1 VYALYYY
8 PGNASLLPH
17 MMLREI
23 GAPFE
28 LRLVDRDAS
37 AHKSPEY
44 LKLNP
49 NGLIP
54 VLIDRDLVV
63 YETAAIALHLSDR
76 HPEAGLA
83 PAVGTDDRAHFYKWM
98 LHLANTLQPTFL
110 TYFYP
115 ERYIGDPAAV
125 PLVKA
130 RAEERLDGMFDIV
143 ASELAGRHW
152 LLGER
157 FSAVD
162 LFLMLLTRW
171 GRGLKRPPRT
181 IPALGSLAER
191 ALARPAVQAAIE
203 AEGLKPPLI

>member
-1 VYALYYY
+1 
-8 PGNASLLPH
+8 

-181 IPALGSLAER
+181 IPALGGLAER
-191 ALARPAVQAAIE
+191 VLARPAVQGAIE
-203 AEGLKPPLI
+203 AEGLRPPLI